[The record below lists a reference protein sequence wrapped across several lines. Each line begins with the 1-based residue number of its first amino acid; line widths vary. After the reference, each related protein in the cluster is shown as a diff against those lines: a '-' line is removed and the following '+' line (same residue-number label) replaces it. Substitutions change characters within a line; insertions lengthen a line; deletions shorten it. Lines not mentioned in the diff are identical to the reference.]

1 MSFSKILTVLGL
13 IAIGVMSRLL
23 PHPPNCTSICSIAL
37 ISAFQFKNCS
47 LSFAIVAATL
57 FLSDLG
63 LGFHPMMPFV
73 YFSFGLIIL
82 MGVRLQKMTATTI
95 PLTSLTTSLI
105 FFFVTNFGEWFAGH
119 LYPKTIQGLSFC
131 FFAAIPFIGNQIL
144 GDLCYSF
151 LLFGIFQTFNS
162 RRVNSKTQMKLKEL
176 NYRIH

>member
-1 MSFSKILTVLGL
+1 MSFSKILTILGL
-13 IAIGVMSRLL
+13 IAIGLMSRLM

-57 FLSDLG
+57 FLSDLAI
-63 LGFHPMMPFV
+63 GFHAMMPFV

-82 MGVRLQKMTATTI
+82 MGVRLQKVTVTSI
-95 PLTSLTTSLI
+95 PLTSLATSLI
-105 FFFVTNFGEWFAGH
+105 FFFVTNFGEWFAGS
-119 LYPKTIQGLSFC
+119 LYPKTIQGLSLC
-131 FFAAIPFIGNQIL
+131 FFAAIPFIGNQIF

-151 LLFGIFQTFNS
+151 LIFGLLQKINS
-162 RRVNSKTQMKLKEL
+162 ESQMKLKEL